1 LFTLPKA
8 ILDISQKEIVDRL
21 PLNYNGILPERNM
34 SQLREYIEKHPSETQ
49 RLLGIDYD
57 QLMGL
62 ITMATNL
69 YARQKKVQ
77 ESQKTRLIKSGSG
90 RPAKLA
96 LADQILMTLVYLHHL
111 PTFQMLGVQFGIGE
125 STANYIFHRWIKIL
139 RELLPASLL
148 EQVKKNDSDYSW
160 VIEILTEFELIVDSS
175 DQPIQRPTDYHQQ
188 KINYSG
194 KQKRHTKK
202 NQVIVM
208 PSGKEIVDVV
218 VGETGATADINIWRK
233 QRSSLETSQKFQGDK
248 AYAGELL
255 INTPHKKPRQGVL
268 TPAQERANKSKAQ
281 KRIFVEHLIRLL
293 KIWRVASERFRLKA
307 QNYERVILV
316 VCGLVRWRIGAIV
329 MCQ

>member
-1 LFTLPKA
+1 
-8 ILDISQKEIVDRL
+8 
-21 PLNYNGILPERNM
+21 M

-49 RLLGIDYD
+49 RMLGIDYD
-57 QLMGL
+57 QLIQL
-62 ITMATNL
+62 ITQAENL
-69 YARQKKVQ
+69 YARQKTSL
-77 ESQKTRLIKSGSG
+77 ESQKTLLIKPGSG
-90 RPAKLA
+90 IPPKLTI
-96 LADQILMTLVYLHHL
+96 ADQIILTLVYLHNL

-125 STANYIFHRWIKIL
+125 STANYIFHRWVKIL
-139 RELLPASLL
+139 RDLLPASVL
-148 EQVKKNDSDYSW
+148 EQVKKNDDERAW
-160 VIEILTEFELIVDSS
+160 VLENLNDIELIVDSY
-175 DQPIQRPTDYHQQ
+175 DQPIQRPTDNEEQ
-188 KINYSG
+188 KKNYSG

-233 QRSSLETSQKFQGDK
+233 QRASLEKSQKFQGDK
-248 AYAGELL
+248 AYVGEPL

-268 TPAQERANKSKAQ
+268 TPAQKRANKSKAQ

-307 QNYERVILV
+307 KNYERVILV
-316 VCGLVRWRIGAIV
+316 VCGLVRWRIGALV

>member
-1 LFTLPKA
+1 MPA
-8 ILDISQKEIVDRL
+8 LDISQKEIVYRL

-62 ITMATNL
+62 ITTAENL

-77 ESQKTRLIKSGSG
+77 ESQKTRIIKSGSG
-90 RPAKLA
+90 RPPKLA

-160 VIEILTEFELIVDSS
+160 VVEILTEFELIVDSY

-218 VGETGATADINIWRK
+218 VGETGATVDIKIWRN
-233 QRSSLETSQKFQGDK
+233 QRASLEPSQRFQGDK
-248 AYAGELL
+248 AYVGEPL
-255 INTPHKKPRQGVL
+255 IDTPHKKSRGRDI
-268 TPAQERANKSKAQ
+268 TPAQKRENQLKAK
-281 KRIFVEHLIRLL
+281 KRILVEHLIRLL
-293 KIWRVASERFRLKA
+293 KIFRVAAERFRLRA
-307 QNYERVILV
+307 ANYEPVIMV
-316 VCGLVRWRIGAIV
+316 VCGLIRWRIGAIV
-329 MCQ
+329 MCH

>member
-1 LFTLPKA
+1 
-8 ILDISQKEIVDRL
+8 
-21 PLNYNGILPERNM
+21 M

-49 RLLGIDYD
+49 RMLGIDYD
-57 QLMGL
+57 QLIQL
-62 ITMATNL
+62 ITNAENL
-69 YARQKKVQ
+69 YARQKTSQ
-77 ESQKTRLIKSGSG
+77 ESQKTRLIKPGSG
-90 RPAKLA
+90 RPPKLTIP
-96 LADQILMTLVYLHHL
+96 DQIILTLVYLHNL

-125 STANYIFHRWIKIL
+125 STANYIFHRWVKIL
-139 RELLPASLL
+139 RDLLPASVL
-148 EQVKKNDSDYSW
+148 EQVKKNDDERAW
-160 VIEILTEFELIVDSS
+160 VLEILTDVELIVDSYE
-175 DQPIQRPTDYHQQ
+175 QPIQRPTDNEEQ
-188 KINYSG
+188 KKNYSG

-233 QRSSLETSQKFQGDK
+233 QRLSLETSQKFQGDK
-248 AYAGELL
+248 AYVGEPL

-268 TPAQERANKSKAQ
+268 TPAQKRANKSKAQ

-307 QNYERVILV
+307 KNYERVILV
-316 VCGLVRWRIGAIV
+316 VCGLVRWRIGALV

>member
-1 LFTLPKA
+1 
-8 ILDISQKEIVDRL
+8 
-21 PLNYNGILPERNM
+21 
-34 SQLREYIEKHPSETQ
+34 
-49 RLLGIDYD
+49 
-57 QLMGL
+57 
-62 ITMATNL
+62 
-69 YARQKKVQ
+69 
-77 ESQKTRLIKSGSG
+77 
-90 RPAKLA
+90 
-96 LADQILMTLVYLHHL
+96 
-111 PTFQMLGVQFGIGE
+111 MLGVQFGIGE

-248 AYAGELL
+248 A
-255 INTPHKKPRQGVL
+255 
-268 TPAQERANKSKAQ
+268 
-281 KRIFVEHLIRLL
+281 
-293 KIWRVASERFRLKA
+293 
-307 QNYERVILV
+307 
-316 VCGLVRWRIGAIV
+316 
-329 MCQ
+329 